1 MAQQAHPNEPIRP
14 VNPAANDTALN
25 ERPEPDFQLDAL
37 HRLLAGFSIGVA
49 ITVPIFFALQSI
61 GTLEVLPVR
70 YGMDG
75 QVLREGSVWEAI
87 GGLVLL
93 GLGTLALIVLTRYPK
108 TLNYPVALTEHNVQG
123 QYKTAVYTLVRVAF
137 SMALTMLILVAAWL
151 ELITIGWIWLAL
163 LLTLAAVIVG
173 ITRMLKLR

>member
-14 VNPAANDTALN
+14 VNSAANDTTLT

-37 HRLLAGFSIGVA
+37 HKLLAGFSIGVA

-87 GGLVLL
+87 GGLILL
-93 GLGTLALIVLTRYPK
+93 GLGTLALIFLTRYPK
-108 TLNYPVALTEHNVQG
+108 TLNYPVTLTEPNVQE
-123 QYKTAVYTLVRVAF
+123 QYKTAVYTLVWVAF

-163 LLTLAAVIVG
+163 LLTVAAVIVG